1 MRMKGGEDMQI
12 RDKKETIIELA
23 KRELARREFFYYCQL
38 KKGSFYKKSRK
49 YLVKL
54 CNELEN
60 FIKNNEYNVLIMNL
74 PP

>member
-1 MRMKGGEDMQI
+1 MQI

-38 KKGSFYKKSRK
+38 KTGSFYKKSRT
-49 YLVKL
+49 YLVEL
-54 CNELEN
+54 CNELEY
-60 FIKNNEYNVLIMNL
+60 FIKNDEYNVLIMNL

>member
-1 MRMKGGEDMQI
+1 MQI
-12 RDKKETIIELA
+12 RDKKEMIIELA

-38 KKGSFYKKSRK
+38 KTGSFYKKSRK

-54 CNELEN
+54 CDELEN
-60 FIKNNEYNVLIMNL
+60 FIKNDEYNVLIMNL

>member
-1 MRMKGGEDMQI
+1 MQI
-12 RDKKETIIELA
+12 RDKKEIIIELA
-23 KRELARREFFYYCQL
+23 KRELARREFFYYCEL
-38 KKGSFYKKSRK
+38 KTGSFYKKRRK
-49 YLVKL
+49 YLVNL

>member
-1 MRMKGGEDMQI
+1 MTKQ
-12 RDKKETIIELA
+12 DKIIVQA

-38 KKGSFYKKSRK
+38 KTGSFYKKSRK

-54 CNELEN
+54 CNELED
-60 FIKNNEYNVLIMNL
+60 FIKNDEYNVLIMNL

>member
-1 MRMKGGEDMQI
+1 MKVGEDVQI
-12 RDKKETIIELA
+12 RDKNEMIVELA

-38 KKGSFYKKSRK
+38 KTGSFYKKSRK

-60 FIKNNEYNVLIMNL
+60 FIKNDEYNVLIMNL

>member
-1 MRMKGGEDMQI
+1 MQI

-38 KKGSFYKKSRK
+38 KTGSFYKKSRK
-49 YLVKL
+49 YLFNL
-54 CNELEN
+54 CNELEH
-60 FIKNNEYNVLIMNL
+60 FIKNDEYNVLIMNL

>member
-1 MRMKGGEDMQI
+1 MKGGEDMQI

-38 KKGSFYKKSRK
+38 KTGNFYKKSRK
-49 YLVKL
+49 YLVNL
-54 CNELEN
+54 CNELEH
-60 FIKNNEYNVLIMNL
+60 FIKNDEYNVLIMNF

>member
-1 MRMKGGEDMQI
+1 MQI

-38 KKGSFYKKSRK
+38 KTGSFYKKSRK
-49 YLVKL
+49 YLVSL
-54 CNELEN
+54 CNELES

>member
-1 MRMKGGEDMQI
+1 MKGGEDMQI

-23 KRELARREFFYYCQL
+23 KRELARREFLYYCQL
-38 KKGSFYKKSRK
+38 KTGSFYKKSRK

-60 FIKNNEYNVLIMNL
+60 FIKNDEYNVLIMNL